1 MGLTEVRSVNAIR
14 VCGVTIG
21 AVLALTSC
29 AGLSQPTGPT
39 AAVPSSPAAKPA
51 AVAAVSRSDADASG
65 TTTDVS
71 DLTLGAGDLIEVS
84 VFDVPEFSNL
94 KARIPSSGAITLPL
108 LGPVSAAGLTA
119 GELQSVIRLRLQEKY
134 MHDPQVSVF
143 VTEHKSQRIH
153 VSGAV
158 KSPGA
163 YELLGRVRL
172 ADALAMA
179 GGLTDEA
186 GRSAQ
191 VSRKR
196 ADAPTAPAVT
206 TVIDLDKL
214 ATAKDEVNL
223 ELQAGDVVEVARA
236 GAYYV
241 GGEVTRPG
249 SFLLKARTTVAQSV
263 VNAGG
268 VKDVA
273 DWDDVR
279 LYRRRPDGSTE
290 LKTFSLNAFEDGKP
304 SPELQTDDVVIVGKS
319 GVKAFLYGIR
329 EFFKFGVGASVGL
342 I

>member
-1 MGLTEVRSVNAIR
+1 
-14 VCGVTIG
+14 
-21 AVLALTSC
+21 
-29 AGLSQPTGPT
+29 
-39 AAVPSSPAAKPA
+39 
-51 AVAAVSRSDADASG
+51 
-65 TTTDVS
+65 
-71 DLTLGAGDLIEVS
+71 
-84 VFDVPEFSNL
+84 
-94 KARIPSSGAITLPL
+94 
-108 LGPVSAAGLTA
+108 
-119 GELQSVIRLRLQEKY
+119 
-134 MHDPQVSVF
+134 
-143 VTEHKSQRIH
+143 
-153 VSGAV
+153 V

-172 ADALAMA
+172 ADALALA

-186 GRSAQ
+186 GRSVQ

-196 ADAPTAPAVT
+196 VDAPTAPAVT

>member
-1 MGLTEVRSVNAIR
+1 MNAIR
-14 VCGVTIG
+14 VCGVAIG

-29 AGLSQPTGPT
+29 ASLQQSTALT
-39 AAVPSSPAAKPA
+39 AAVQSPPAAKSAA
-51 AVAAVSRSDADASG
+51 AVAAVSRLDADAAG
-65 TTTDVS
+65 TRTDGT
-71 DLTLGAGDLIEVS
+71 DLMLGTGDLIEVS
-84 VFDVPEFSNL
+84 VFDVPELSNL

-108 LGPVSAAGLTA
+108 LGAVSATGLTA
-119 GELQSVIRLRLQEKY
+119 GELQSVIRLRLQERY
-134 MHDPQVSVF
+134 MHDPQVSIF

-158 KSPGA
+158 KSPGP

-191 VSRKR
+191 VIRKR
-196 ADAPTAPAVT
+196 ADAPTAAAVA
-206 TVIDLDKL
+206 TVVDLDKL

-223 ELQAGDVVEVARA
+223 ELQAGDVVDVGRA

-249 SFLLKARTTVAQSV
+249 SFFLKTRTTVAQAV

-279 LYRRRPDGSTE
+279 LYRRRADGSPE
-290 LKTFSLNAFEDGKP
+290 IQTFSLNGFESGTP
-304 SPELQTDDVVIVGKS
+304 SPELQADDVVVVGKS
-319 GVKAFLYGIR
+319 GMKVFLYGVR
-329 EFFKFGVGASVGL
+329 DFFRFGIGASL
-342 I
+342 PII